1 MAQTQRA
8 PGILST
14 GYAGRADLRAASEF
28 QLAPL
33 RTLPAQQHAL
43 RGPAPPPTRLA
54 TLEPSLPT
62 PASFAPPRTGA
73 IPVSALLSATPP
85 PQTGQQ
91 RSEPALSHRA
101 FTHAASISPHSQPLG
116 QPHPHHITSHRLDHP
131 PNYPGQ
137 PSPRHHAQQYRPAA
151 LPSQPQ
157 PRPAERADS
166 YYSPTS
172 RSHSSSRSYL
182 SSPIATSPQTGP
194 APPATLPELP
204 FVYTLTIRQQP
215 LAARACG
222 FGERDRR
229 VIDPPPI
236 LQLRT
241 TDRVTGA
248 PAADHNA
255 MFALHCTL
263 LHESTDKDETQ
274 ASPGGPEMPATRKL
288 MGTLV
293 ASPYPAKDE
302 HGVAG
307 TFFVFPDLSCRN
319 PGKHRLHFKL
329 LRIDPMNMTK
339 GAVHGAVASVVTDI
353 FDVYPA
359 KDFPGM
365 RASSALL
372 KALRRQGLNVGV
384 KKGSEARKGKG
395 KKGGKGG
402 SDEDEDDDEDE
413 ASDEDETGRGS
424 GNTAS
429 GEGGEV
435 AAKIAAV
442 ASANAV
448 RQGKTKKR
456 RRRDS

>member
-8 PGILST
+8 PGFPP

-33 RTLPAQQHAL
+33 RALPAQQHAL
-43 RGPAPPPTRLA
+43 RGPAPPPMRLA

-73 IPVSALLSATPP
+73 IPVSALLSVTPP
-85 PQTGQQ
+85 PETSQH
-91 RSEPALSHRA
+91 RSEAALLHRPI
-101 FTHAASISPHSQPLG
+101 THATSISPHSHPLG
-116 QPHPHHITSHRLDHP
+116 PPQSHHVTSHRLDHP
-131 PNYPGQ
+131 PTH
-137 PSPRHHAQQYRPAA
+137 PSQLPPQHHAQQYRPPAV
-151 LPSQPQ
+151 PSQPP
-157 PRPAERADS
+157 PRPAERPDA

-172 RSHSSSRSYL
+172 RSHSSTRSYL
-182 SSPIATSPQTGP
+182 SSPIATSPQTGAALP
-194 APPATLPELP
+194 AALPKLP
-204 FVYTLTIRQQP
+204 FIYTLTIRQQP

-241 TDRVTGA
+241 TDRLTGA

-307 TFFVFPDLSCRN
+307 TFFVYPDLSCRN
-319 PGKHRLHFKL
+319 P
-329 LRIDPMNMTK
+329 DPMNMTK

-395 KKGGKGG
+395 RKGGKGG
-402 SDEDEDDDEDE
+402 SDDEEDEDEDE
-413 ASDEDETGRGS
+413 ASDEEDVAKGS
-424 GNTAS
+424 RNTAS
-429 GEGGEV
+429 GEGSEV

-442 ASANAV
+442 ASANAAG
-448 RQGKTKKR
+448 QGKTKKR